1 MKLQLLQKLILSGIF
16 VLYAMA
22 AMAQDATQ
30 TVKGKVTN
38 ANTGEPLDSVL
49 VRFEGVKKGVLTS
62 ADGTFQIVKKGDTN
76 VLVFSLDSFDE
87 KRLEITDFNQEV
99 NISLSSDIRFN
110 QYGQIVERKELTSE
124 ARNGFITWESK
135 DKKYRLWMDNR
146 IYLDGAHYF
155 DNYDYNK
162 TPDENALEGR
172 VDVPDQLLKLRRM
185 RFAIKAIVGDGW
197 YGEIDFDFDG
207 NEVDIK
213 DAYIRKILGNWGQIR
228 VGQFRMPQGMEQNT
242 TSRYLKFI
250 ERASVAEFNPNRRL
264 GIGYSM
270 WGKSYELGIAL
281 HTEQVRHVL
290 DFTNNDPDPN
300 YFKGEI
306 PGAKPMLGVS
316 TRGAYYFVNETGR
329 LLMLGAGYS
338 GRTPGLYKYPDNRIK
353 YDPKDETNVS
363 ELEWTVAK
371 VNDVKWANNFN
382 VEAAATY
389 GPLRVSGEYYYNV
402 LKRNEQ
408 LDPVKYGGFYVETA
422 FLLTGESHAWN
433 YKEAEFTQIRSK
445 GKAGALEATARY
457 SYINLN
463 DYDTNQTF
471 GAKDQYTVGLNY
483 YATGNIKFMLNYSYV
498 NHDRYSNGAGDYAQY
513 IDIYAPAGEGGFDYG
528 FIAWR
533 CEIDF

>member
-270 WGKSYELGIAL
+270 WGKSYEIGIAL
-281 HTEQVRHVL
+281 HTEEVRHVL

-408 LDPVKYGGFYVETA
+408 LDPVKYGGF
-422 FLLTGESHAWN
+422 
-433 YKEAEFTQIRSK
+433 
-445 GKAGALEATARY
+445 
-457 SYINLN
+457 
-463 DYDTNQTF
+463 
-471 GAKDQYTVGLNY
+471 
-483 YATGNIKFMLNYSYV
+483 
-498 NHDRYSNGAGDYAQY
+498 
-513 IDIYAPAGEGGFDYG
+513 
-528 FIAWR
+528 
-533 CEIDF
+533 